1 MPIWR
6 QRVKHAISVGRG
18 PCSCTRACWCATCAA
33 ASTRSARK
41 AAYASAPGLAQPR
54 LPPPLACRRRWRAAA
69 TAALLSPSAPWRR
82 ARPPPWLPRP
92 PSAVAAA
99 PAGLRRGDAG
109 VPDRHQRCPLLQV
122 RVCRTGCLS
131 LPARCRHSLA
141 AAHFGQQAATIHQC
155 ARLCLLA
162 PCRKSEGMKSKAAGR
177 AADDEPPPPPPV
189 AEALRAYVQAIQ
201 QLLQVR
207 VLKGHCCMDWP
218 SRHLAINAYAPCFC

>member
-1 MPIWR
+1 MR
-6 QRVKHAISVGRG
+6 SVLGGG
-18 PCSCTRACWCATCAA
+18 PAA
-33 ASTRSARK
+33 ARGHAGVRRVRQHP
-41 AAYASAPGLAQPR
+41 PGLPEK
-54 LPPPLACRRRWRAAA
+54 PPMPAHQALHSHACRRRWRAAA

-218 SRHLAINAYAPCFC
+218 SGTWP